1 MTHQPACTYPHPQ
14 YGVRR
19 ATCAYAYRSST
30 RLSSVAISLR
40 DPATLGY
47 KKMDAANN
55 LPGNFP
61 VLWQNRQAARDVW
74 RKGGEISGCSVTRP
88 TSVTRRCGGNSIRNA
103 RTGLAT
109 TSTSSVNAKGEPT
122 QMRGPAPNGM

>member
-19 ATCAYAYRSST
+19 ATYAYAYRSST

-47 KKMDAANN
+47 KKIDRPDDP
-55 LPGNFP
+55 PGTFP
-61 VLWQNRQAARDVW
+61 VLWQIRQAA
-74 RKGGEISGCSVTRP
+74 GGVRRNGGGISGCSVTSP
-88 TSVTRRCGGNSIRNA
+88 TGVTRQCGGNSIRNA

-109 TSTSSVNAKGEPT
+109 TSTSSVNAKREPT